1 LRSSRSLELLK
12 TRAKEP
18 TKVPARL
25 VLIAAL
31 VASCGG
37 DSDLSDAGVAADASV
52 ADAAPPD
59 GGSCEGPAS
68 GGCEVVV
75 GSAEQCPTLEEVCAG
90 VCGASYDCCYCA
102 PPDWQT
108 ISLECPPC
116 NDAGADD
123 QRLPAARSSDER

>member
-1 LRSSRSLELLK
+1 ML
-12 TRAKEP
+12 
-18 TKVPARL
+18 ARL
-25 VLIAAL
+25 ALIAAL

-37 DSDLSDAGVAADASV
+37 DSDPSDAGAAADASA
-52 ADAAPPD
+52 ADAASLDD
-59 GGSCEGPAS
+59 GACEGPAS

-102 PPDWQT
+102 PPEWQT
-108 ISLECPPC
+108 IFLDCPPC

-123 QRLPAARSSDER
+123 WRPLAGRSSDGL

>member
-1 LRSSRSLELLK
+1 MNML
-12 TRAKEP
+12 
-18 TKVPARL
+18 ARL
-25 VLIAAL
+25 AVVAAL

-37 DSDLSDAGVAADASV
+37 DSDPSDAGVAADASV

-59 GGSCEGPAS
+59 ADACDGPAS

-75 GSAEQCPTLEEVCAG
+75 GTVEQCPTLEEVCAG

-108 ISLECPPC
+108 LFLDCPPC
-116 NDAGADD
+116 TDAGADD
-123 QRLPAARSSDER
+123 QPPPTGGSSDRP